1 MCEARYTRTMN
12 ETKQPKSRSGRAIKL
27 HCVAGGDY
35 HVSTSKRQL
44 ILYGPPSCPC
54 HNTPMEEV

>member
-1 MCEARYTRTMN
+1 MN